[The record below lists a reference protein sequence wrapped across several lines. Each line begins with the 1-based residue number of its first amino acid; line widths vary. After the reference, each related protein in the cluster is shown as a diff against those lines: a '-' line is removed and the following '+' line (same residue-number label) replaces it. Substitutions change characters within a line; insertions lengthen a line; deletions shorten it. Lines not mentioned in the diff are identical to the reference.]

1 MVRRETMERNSKSV
15 GSHIIAITLIVL
27 LVLFSVSIIFFGVLF
42 GTVGFFHIS
51 KSSYDSIWSIGLF
64 ILLLSFVSGFLE
76 LFEYLLKIIVTG
88 ISAQSKVTILL
99 KYGVEL
105 LFLYGS
111 LSIVD
116 DWMESISLS
125 SYSKLF
131 FAILLLIIGHIDSLQ
146 NKKHKNK

>member
-1 MVRRETMERNSKSV
+1 MERNSKSV
-15 GSHIIAITLIVL
+15 GSHIMAITLIVL
-27 LVLFSVSIIFFGVLF
+27 LVLFSASIIFFGILF

-51 KSSYDSIWSIGLF
+51 HSSYDSIWSVCLF

-76 LFEYLLKIIVTG
+76 LFEYLLKIIITG
-88 ISAQSKVTILL
+88 ISAQHKVTVLL

-131 FAILLLIIGHIDSLQ
+131 FAILLLIIGNIDSLQ
-146 NKKHKNK
+146 KKKHKNK

>member
-1 MVRRETMERNSKSV
+1 MKRNSKSV
-15 GSHIIAITLIVL
+15 GSHIMAITLIVL
-27 LVLFSVSIIFFGVLF
+27 LVLFSASIIFFGILF
-42 GTVGFFHIS
+42 GTVGFFYIS
-51 KSSYDSIWSIGLF
+51 NSSYESIWSVCLF

-76 LFEYLLKIIVTG
+76 LFEYLLKIIITG
-88 ISAQSKVTILL
+88 ISAQHKVTVLL

-131 FAILLLIIGHIDSLQ
+131 FAILLLIIGNIDSLQ
-146 NKKHKNK
+146 KKKHKNK

>member
-15 GSHIIAITLIVL
+15 GSHIMAITLIVL
-27 LVLFSVSIIFFGVLF
+27 LVLFSASIIFFGILF

-51 KSSYDSIWSIGLF
+51 HSSYDSIWSVCLF

-76 LFEYLLKIIVTG
+76 LFEYLLKIIITG
-88 ISAQSKVTILL
+88 ISAQHKVTVLL

-131 FAILLLIIGHIDSLQ
+131 FAILLLIIGNIDSLQ
-146 NKKHKNK
+146 KKKHKNK

>member
-15 GSHIIAITLIVL
+15 GSHIMAITLIVL
-27 LVLFSVSIIFFGVLF
+27 LVLFSASIIFFGILF

-51 KSSYDSIWSIGLF
+51 NSSYDSIWSVCLF
-64 ILLLSFVSGFLE
+64 ILLLSVVSGFLE
-76 LFEYLLKIIVTG
+76 LFEYLLKIIITG
-88 ISAQSKVTILL
+88 ISAQHKVTVLL

-131 FAILLLIIGHIDSLQ
+131 FAILILVIGNIDSLQ
-146 NKKHKNK
+146 KKKHKNK

>member
-1 MVRRETMERNSKSV
+1 MVRRETMKRNSKSV
-15 GSHIIAITLIVL
+15 GSHIMAITLIVL
-27 LVLFSVSIIFFGVLF
+27 LVLFSASIIFFGILF
-42 GTVGFFHIS
+42 GTVGFFYIS
-51 KSSYDSIWSIGLF
+51 NSSYESIWSVCLF

-76 LFEYLLKIIVTG
+76 LFEYLLKIIITG
-88 ISAQSKVTILL
+88 ISAQHKVTVLL

-131 FAILLLIIGHIDSLQ
+131 FAILLLIIGNIDSLQ
-146 NKKHKNK
+146 KKKHKNK